1 MEFDVSKVYTAVNA
15 EQVPVGSKVFVA
27 DTFAEL
33 REQVE
38 LGVELTRLLG
48 AEPDTK
54 LYRFRTQYACTAL
67 AYLAEEPESLKWT
80 DLKVGDIIA
89 KGEMTAMVTQL
100 DMSGTA
106 NRHIYAG
113 VWIEDKELKEWRK
126 VND

>member
-38 LGVELTRLLG
+38 LGAEVTRLLG
-48 AEPDTK
+48 VEPDNK
-54 LYRFRTQYACTAL
+54 LYRFRTQYARTAL

-80 DLKVGDIIA
+80 DLKVGDVISN
-89 KGEMTAMVTQL
+89 GERTAMVTQIDTSL
-100 DMSGTA
+100 ATL
-106 NRHIYAG
+106 HIFAG
-113 VWIEDKELKEWRK
+113 DWRYDDELKEWRK